1 MANKENE
8 PSNGLEKLFSTQG
21 ILIAILILGF
31 YWVFFGEDKSQESA
45 RYNYSSQN
53 IPIGVSNQL
62 NVEAIEKLGIDL
74 TEHLDPKLI
83 PAITSEALR
92 ETSQSQVS
100 DKDFLP
106 TLVNK
111 ISNKVRDIS
120 TIDLNQDGM
129 ADHVLIVPQTE
140 KGDEDFL
147 LFSIL
152 VPDPSL
158 IDTLPSSTDQT
169 AWKDIAENKS
179 IEIMTASVVRGKGD
193 EMTMQSTPNPQM
205 YQSAGAPYSPYY
217 GTGYSMTNLLMTS
230 MMMSMLFR
238 PPYIWGGGY
247 GYGYGGVRTVS
258 SIQNRR
264 EASTS
269 KMKKASPSSSSA
281 KQPVGKVYQQT
292 SSVQLQ
298 KNLSIISRAQ
308 NSAPPAGKLPEV
320 VSAEAY
326 HSENQL
332 FQNADL
338 CLGENSALVE
348 VAVVVDLALEVLDGE
363 GVEKFSAYPL
373 KIAWK

>member
-8 PSNGLEKLFSTQG
+8 PPNGLEKLFSTQS

-62 NVEAIEKLGIDL
+62 NAEAIEKLGIDL

-92 ETSQSQVS
+92 ETSMAQVA

-158 IDTLPSSTDQT
+158 VSTLPSSTDQS

-179 IEIMTASVVRGKGD
+179 IEIMTASVVRSTGD

-205 YQSAGAPYSPYY
+205 YQSAGAPYAPYY

-247 GYGYGGVRTVS
+247 GYGYGYGGARTVS

-264 EASTS
+264 GASTS

-281 KQPVGKVYQQT
+281 KTAGGK
-292 SSVQLQ
+292 S
-298 KNLSIISRAQ
+298 
-308 NSAPPAGKLPEV
+308 
-320 VSAEAY
+320 VSANKFRSTSKKSLNNIKSTKFRSTSRKTAGGGFG
-326 HSENQL
+326 SSRSQRKP
-332 FQNADL
+332 AV
-338 CLGENSALVE
+338 SKRRLVPRR
-348 VAVVVDLALEVLDGE
+348 
-363 GVEKFSAYPL
+363 KFSFGGSRRSRGFGFGGFGRRRR
-373 KIAWK
+373 

>member
-8 PSNGLEKLFSTQG
+8 PPNGLEKLFSTQG

-62 NVEAIEKLGIDL
+62 NAEAIEKLGIDL

-92 ETSQSQVS
+92 ETSMAQVA

-158 IDTLPSSTDQT
+158 VSTLPSSTDQA

-179 IEIMTASVVRGKGD
+179 IEIMTASVVRGTGD

-205 YQSAGAPYSPYY
+205 YQSPGAPYAPYY

-247 GYGYGGVRTVS
+247 GYGYGYGGARTVS

-264 EASTS
+264 GASTS

-281 KQPVGKVYQQT
+281 KTAGGK
-292 SSVQLQ
+292 S
-298 KNLSIISRAQ
+298 
-308 NSAPPAGKLPEV
+308 
-320 VSAEAY
+320 VSANKFRSTSKKSLNNIKSTKFRSTSRKTAGGGFG
-326 HSENQL
+326 SNRSQRKP
-332 FQNADL
+332 AV
-338 CLGENSALVE
+338 SKRRLVPRR
-348 VAVVVDLALEVLDGE
+348 
-363 GVEKFSAYPL
+363 KFSFGGSRRRRGFGFGGFGRRRR
-373 KIAWK
+373 

>member
-1 MANKENE
+1 MSKKENE
-8 PSNGLEKLFSTQG
+8 PQDQRENLFSTKG

-31 YWVFFGEDKSQESA
+31 YWVFFGEDNNPDSA

-62 NVEAIEKLGIDL
+62 NAEAIEKLGIDL

-83 PAITSEALR
+83 PTITSEALR
-92 ETSQSQVS
+92 ETTQAQVS

-147 LFSIL
+147 VFSIL
-152 VPDPSL
+152 VPDPDQVSV
-158 IDTLPSSTDQT
+158 LPSGSDQT

-179 IEIMTASVVRGKGD
+179 IEIMTASVVRSSGD
-193 EMTMQSTPNPQM
+193 QLTMQSTPNPQM
-205 YQSAGAPYSPYY
+205 YQSAGMPYSPYY

-238 PPYIWGGGY
+238 PPYIWGGGMGY
-247 GYGYGGVRTVS
+247 GYGYGGPRAVS

-264 EASTS
+264 GATTSKMNKAAARGSSTKSSSGKSVTSNKFRSTS
-269 KMKKASPSSSSA
+269 KKSLNNIKNTKFRSTNRRISGGGFGSSSSQR
-281 KQPVGKVYQQT
+281 K
-292 SSVQLQ
+292 
-298 KNLSIISRAQ
+298 
-308 NSAPPAGKLPEV
+308 PA
-320 VSAEAY
+320 VSKRR
-326 HSENQL
+326 
-332 FQNADL
+332 
-338 CLGENSALVE
+338 LVPRK
-348 VAVVVDLALEVLDGE
+348 
-363 GVEKFSAYPL
+363 KFSFGGSRRRSRGFGFGGFGRRRR
-373 KIAWK
+373 

>member
-8 PSNGLEKLFSTQG
+8 PPNGLEKLFSTQG
-21 ILIAILILGF
+21 VLIAILILGF

-62 NVEAIEKLGIDL
+62 NAEAIEKLGIDL

-83 PAITSEALR
+83 AAITSEALR
-92 ETSQSQVS
+92 ETSQAKVS
-100 DKDFLP
+100 DKEFLP

-111 ISNKVRDIS
+111 ISNKVRNIS

-140 KGDEDFL
+140 KGDADFL

-152 VPDPSL
+152 VPDPSQVG
-158 IDTLPSSTDQT
+158 TLPSGSDQA

-179 IEIMTASVVRGKGD
+179 IEIMTASVVRGSGD
-193 EMTMQSTPNPQM
+193 EMTMQSTPNPEM
-205 YQSAGAPYSPYY
+205 YQSAGAPYAPYY
-217 GTGYSMTNLLMTS
+217 STGYSMTNLLMTS

-247 GYGYGGVRTVS
+247 GYGYGYGGARAVS

-264 EASTS
+264 GASTS
-269 KMKKASPSSSSA
+269 KMKKAAPSSSSA
-281 KQPVGKVYQQT
+281 KTAGGKNVSSNKFRST
-292 SSVQLQ
+292 SNKSLNNI
-298 KNLSIISRAQ
+298 KSTKFRSANRKASGGGFGS
-308 NSAPPAGKLPEV
+308 NSAQRKPA
-320 VSAEAY
+320 VSKRRP
-326 HSENQL
+326 
-332 FQNADL
+332 
-338 CLGENSALVE
+338 VPRK
-348 VAVVVDLALEVLDGE
+348 
-363 GVEKFSAYPL
+363 KFSFGG
-373 KIAWK
+373 KRRSRGFGFGGFGRRRR